1 MLSRLVISNNEW
13 QVNKEYFILCYLLLI
28 KIKLILF
35 GERITKGLHTRKL
48 FHIAYRRSFTD
59 AFLAELKGVK
69 EHISSYLD
77 KYCSR
82 QRTQQV

>member
-1 MLSRLVISNNEW
+1 M
-13 QVNKEYFILCYLLLI
+13 CYLLLI

-35 GERITKGLHTRKL
+35 GEGITESLYTGKL
-48 FHIAYRRSFTD
+48 FHIGYRRSFSD

-77 KYCSR
+77 KYYSM
-82 QRTQQV
+82 QRKQQV

>member
-1 MLSRLVISNNEW
+1 M
-13 QVNKEYFILCYLLLI
+13 CYLLLI

-35 GERITKGLHTRKL
+35 GEGITESLYTGKL
-48 FHIAYRRSFTD
+48 FQIGYRRSFSD

-77 KYCSR
+77 KYYSM
-82 QRTQQV
+82 QRKQQV